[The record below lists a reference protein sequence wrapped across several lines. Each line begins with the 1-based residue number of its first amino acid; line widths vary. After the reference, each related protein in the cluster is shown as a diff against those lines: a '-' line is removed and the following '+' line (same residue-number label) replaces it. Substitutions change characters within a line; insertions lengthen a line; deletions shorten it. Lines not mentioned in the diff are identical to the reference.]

1 MTSTLT
7 LAARLR
13 TLDDAELH
21 AAIDARGIAGSGI
34 HDFFDLAEALLDRD
48 GIQRALARLDRASL
62 AAIAAAAAQGRGR
75 AASAPAVIAQLVS
88 WGAEPEPSHGSV
100 TARLQHAAQLLLLE
114 NNDQGALV
122 YDAVREVLA
131 AWPERALP
139 SGSELAASSAPGILA
154 ILPAGAGEHTDR
166 LASERAFAAVTG
178 VSELVTELLA
188 EPAHELQKG
197 GLALPS
203 VKRLATAL
211 SVTMTDVPGM
221 LSIAARAGLV
231 AREGRLWLATDAGTG
246 WQQHSTPQRWS
257 ALVAAW
263 IDALPSDIR
272 DLLAQRAHAPWGA
285 GLQALVVW
293 NYPAGGGDIQQ
304 RVAQF
309 AGDAELLG
317 LTAQD
322 TPSSPGTLLLENGID
337 AATERMNALF
347 PAEVDRVY
355 LQHDLSIVAPGPLTP
370 AIDTRLRAV
379 ADVEGRALASAYRVS
394 EASVNRAISTGETAD
409 SLLAFLTEI
418 SLTGIPQPLNYLV
431 AETARRY
438 GRVRVGSIVETADA
452 PRHDSRNR
460 SYIASDDTNLLHT
473 LEVDQALAAL
483 GLVRDDG
490 RLVSRFARDE
500 VFWALT
506 DARYPVAAEN
516 PDGAIVNL
524 RRGRTVPAPRQESPD
539 ATAALVGRL
548 RAAAAESGPD
558 ATRAWLARQLEI
570 AVRARVAL
578 IVSVTMP
585 DARVVEYALEP
596 TGVGGGRLRGRDR
609 QADIER
615 TLPLSSISGIR
626 PAEDAEG

>member
-13 TLDDAELH
+13 TLADAELQ
-21 AAIDARGIAGSGI
+21 AAIRAREISGSGI

-48 GIQRALARLDRASL
+48 NIQRALARLDRLSL
-62 AAIAAAAAQGRGR
+62 AAIAAAAQGRVR
-75 AASAPAVIAQLVS
+75 ATSVPEVIAQLVS
-88 WGAEPEPSHGSV
+88 WGAAPEPSLALV
-100 TARLQHAAQLLLLE
+100 TARLQHAAELLLVE
-114 NNDQGALV
+114 NTDQLVLV

-131 AWPERALP
+131 AWPERGLP
-139 SGSELAASSAPGILA
+139 SGAELAASGAPGVLA
-154 ILPAGAGEHTDR
+154 ILPSATGDDTDR
-166 LASERAFAAVTG
+166 LASEHAFAAVTG
-178 VSELVTELLA
+178 VSELVTELVA

-203 VKRLATAL
+203 VKRLANAL
-211 SVTMTDVPGM
+211 SVPMADVAGM

-231 AREGRLWLATDAGTG
+231 TREGRLWLATDAATA
-246 WQQHSTPQRWS
+246 WQHRSTSQRWS
-257 ALVAAW
+257 TLAAAW
-263 IDALPSDIR
+263 IDALPADIR
-272 DLLAQRAHAPWGA
+272 TLLAQRARAPWGS
-285 GLQALVVW
+285 GLQALVAW

-304 RVAQF
+304 RVSQF

-317 LTAQD
+317 LTAHD
-322 TPSSPGTLLLENGID
+322 APSSAGTLLLENSTDD
-337 AATERMNALF
+337 ATRRMHALF
-347 PAEVDRVY
+347 PSEVEKVY
-355 LQHDLSIVAPGPLTP
+355 LQHDLSIVAPGPLAP
-370 AIDTRLRAV
+370 EIDSRLRTV
-379 ADVEGRALASAYRVS
+379 ADVEGRALASAYRIS
-394 EASVNRAISTGETAD
+394 ESSVNRAISMGETEA
-409 SLLAFLTEI
+409 SLLAFLGEI

-452 PRHDSRNR
+452 PRHESRNR
-460 SYIASDDTNLLHT
+460 SYIASDDANLLHT
-473 LEVDQALAAL
+473 LEVDQAIAAL

-506 DARYPVAAEN
+506 DARYPVAAE
-516 PDGAIVNL
+516 DGNGVIVNL
-524 RRGRTVPAPRQESPD
+524 RRGRTVPAPRPVSPNT
-539 ATAALVGRL
+539 TAALVTRL
-548 RAAAAESGPD
+548 RAAETEAGPD
-558 ATRAWLARQLEI
+558 AARAWLARQLEI

-578 IVSVTMP
+578 IVSVVMP
-585 DARVVEYALEP
+585 DGRVVEYALEP